1 MIKIL
6 SVVFTIVVTSF
17 YFFPFEFTFLPGV
30 NTKMA
35 MAGLGLVILGIQ
47 LGKSRDSQINK
58 DLFLLSIF
66 ASVVSLVGQVSV
78 VVNGTHDY
86 TYASY
91 IISMW
96 VWLSGAYVTIL
107 LIKKVHGTASVV
119 LVCKYLIVVCAIQCV
134 LALMIDNMS
143 VVKNFVDSFL
153 GGTEGYMGKHET
165 RLYGIGAALDVAGS
179 RFSLALVMIA
189 FLLMQVDKL
198 MLKYKITYIILFFFI
213 SIVGNMM
220 SRTTTVGVILSLMYW
235 LYMSTTYRCKSS
247 YNYGY
252 IWRWVLGGLVAFLP
266 FLIYLYNTDANFYH
280 NIRFAFEGFFSL
292 AESGTWDV
300 SSNEI
305 LKSMYVFPDNIKTWI
320 IGDGYFD
327 NPYYTEKYY
336 TGPRWGG
343 YYMATD
349 VGYLRFIFYFG
360 LIGLIAFISYFIKV
374 MEVCVRRLPQY
385 KVIFVLFILVNFIVW
400 FKAATD
406 IFLVFALFLCVSA
419 QKENKQYDT
428 LVESKV

>member
-6 SVVFTIVVTSF
+6 SIIFTIVVTSF

-35 MAGLGLVILGIQ
+35 MAGLGLVIFGIQ
-47 LGKSRDSQINK
+47 LGKSRNQLIDK
-58 DLFLLSIF
+58 DIFVLSIF
-66 ASVVSLVGQVSV
+66 ALIVSLAGLISV

-91 IISMW
+91 VISMW

-107 LIKKVHGTASVV
+107 LMKKVHGNASII
-119 LVCKYLIVVCAIQCV
+119 LVCNYLIAVCAIQC
-134 LALMIDNMS
+134 AIAMMIDNIPI
-143 VVKNFVDSFL
+143 VKTFVDSFL

-179 RFSLALVMIA
+179 RFSLALVLIA
-189 FLLMQVDKL
+189 FLLMQVDKDIF
-198 MLKYKITYIILFFFI
+198 KYKVVYIILFFFI

-220 SRTTTVGVILSLMYW
+220 SRTTTVGIILSILYW
-235 LYMSTTYRCKSS
+235 LYMSTVYNRKIS

-252 IWRWVLGGLVAFLP
+252 IWRWFVGGLIIFLP
-266 FLIYLYNTDANFYH
+266 ILIYLYNNDTNFYH

-305 LKSMYVFPDNIKTWI
+305 LKNMYVFPDNLKTWV

-327 NPYYTEKYY
+327 NPYYTEMYY

-360 LIGLIAFISYFIKV
+360 VVGLVAFVSYFIKV
-374 MEVCVRRLPQY
+374 MDVCVRRFPQY
-385 KVIFVLFILVNFIVW
+385 RVIFILFILVNFIVW
-400 FKAATD
+400 FKVATD
-406 IFLVFALFLCVSA
+406 IFLVFAIFLCID
-419 QKENKQYDT
+419 KEENEQYDA
-428 LVESKV
+428 LVESKA